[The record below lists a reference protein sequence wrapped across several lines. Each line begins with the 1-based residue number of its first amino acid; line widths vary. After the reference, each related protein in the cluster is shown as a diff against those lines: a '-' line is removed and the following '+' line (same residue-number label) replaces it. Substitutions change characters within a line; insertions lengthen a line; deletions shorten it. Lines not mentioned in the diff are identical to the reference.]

1 MLIKSQRTSRSRDK
15 PVYQAFTLRRLP
27 CLGRGRLRMS
37 VTING
42 TICHNCWDV
51 DWAKKA
57 EREQIEK
64 HAAEARKAKEATA
77 SPGSSPDISSGSD
90 QTSSLDK
97 QSATI
102 LGGALK
108 GAAKSDG
115 VVPAGNSAATAS
127 AASSEPGRSINI
139 FA

>member
-1 MLIKSQRTSRSRDK
+1 
-15 PVYQAFTLRRLP
+15 
-27 CLGRGRLRMS
+27 MS

-42 TICHNCWDV
+42 TVCRNCWDV

-57 EREQIEK
+57 EAEETKK
-64 HAAEARKAKEATA
+64 HEAEARKAQEATA
-77 SPGSSPDISSGSD
+77 PPGSSPDISSGAD
-90 QTSSLDK
+90 QTSGLDR

-115 VVPAGNSAATAS
+115 VVPAGNPAAIAS